1 MRGKSPVLVRL
12 VKVSAAVLG
21 VGLLVTACSP
31 VKMGAAAVVG
41 SQRITMASLDTEVTN
56 LSQAAKLYPGVVQL
70 SAAQETQET
79 LGWLVRFKINEELA
93 QQAGITVSS
102 AQAQKALAQIYA
114 SAKASAQAQG
124 VSNVTLNLI
133 LVANGIPPDMSAELG
148 RYQAIETQY
157 IEQLNGGKIPTAAAA
172 QTATTAKLQR
182 AQCVAAKSLQIQINP
197 QFGRLNY
204 TQFQVVSVPGTVS
217 RAEGA
222 AKAAP
227 PGVAAGCLSFLVP
240 TPRGGP

>member
-1 MRGKSPVLVRL
+1 MRGKSPVLARL

-21 VGLLVTACSP
+21 AGLLLAGCSP

-41 SQRITMASLDTEVTN
+41 SQRITIATLDTEVTN
-56 LSQAAKLYPGVVQL
+56 LSQTAQLYRGVVQL

-79 LGWLVRFKINEELA
+79 LSWLVRFKINEELA
-93 QQAGITVSS
+93 QRAGITVSS
-102 AQAQKALAQIYA
+102 SQAQKALAQIYQT
-114 SAKASAQAQG
+114 AKASAKAQG

-133 LVANGIPPDMSAELG
+133 LVANGIPPNMGSELG

-182 AQCVAAKSLQIQINP
+182 AQCVAAKGLQIQINP
-197 QFGRLNY
+197 QYGRLNY
-204 TQFQVVSVPGTVS
+204 TQYQIVSVPGTLS
-217 RAEGA
+217 RAEGP

-227 PGVAAGCLSFLVP
+227 SGL
-240 TPRGGP
+240 TPAC